1 MRRLPL
7 LVVSLLVAVGM
18 ASFAVGQASK
28 TAEADAI
35 AAITKIENDGV
46 KIGLTNDPAVMV
58 PFNEKLLADD
68 WTGGTSRGTWDTK
81 ASTLADLKD
90 TKNNKTTSSSL
101 SDLKVRVHGD
111 VAIATFKM
119 TYDSLIK
126 GEHFARTV
134 ICTDTFQH
142 RGSEWKQIA
151 DHCSQAAK

>member
-7 LVVSLLVAVGM
+7 LAVSLLVAVGITTL
-18 ASFAVGQASK
+18 AVGQAPK
-28 TAEADAI
+28 TSEADAI

-90 TKNNKTTSSSL
+90 TKNNKTASSSL
-101 SDLKVRVHGD
+101 SDLKVRVSGD
-111 VAIATFKM
+111 VAISTFKM

-134 ICTDTFQH
+134 ICTDAFQH

>member
-7 LVVSLLVAVGM
+7 LVVFLLVAAGVTL
-18 ASFAVGQASK
+18 FAVGQASK
-28 TAEADAI
+28 TSQADAI
-35 AAITKIENDGV
+35 AAITKLENESNR
-46 KIGLTNDPAVMV
+46 IGLTNDPAVTV
-58 PFNEKLLADD
+58 PFNEKLLSDD

-90 TKNNKTTSSSL
+90 TKNNKTTSSTL
-101 SDLKVRVHGD
+101 SDLKVRVSGD
-111 VAIATFKM
+111 VGIATFKVS
-119 TYDSLIK
+119 YDSLVK
-126 GEHFARTV
+126 GEHYARTV